1 MPDETPKRPTQ
12 RPVERK
18 IVEDS
23 QPEEIRV
30 DQGVLQDREI
40 LEAAGGAR
48 PAPDPDSRPSGP
60 VNRAADLAGETLE
73 RASLTD
79 ALVESQTDAP
89 PPPPPPPPPSDSD
102 NDQS

>member
-1 MPDETPKRPTQ
+1 MPDETPKRSTQ
-12 RPVERK
+12 RSGERK

-23 QPEEIRV
+23 QPEEIRL

-48 PAPDPDSRPSGP
+48 PAPDPDSRPPGP

-73 RASLTD
+73 WAFLND

-89 PPPPPPPPPSDSD
+89 PPPPPPPPSDSD